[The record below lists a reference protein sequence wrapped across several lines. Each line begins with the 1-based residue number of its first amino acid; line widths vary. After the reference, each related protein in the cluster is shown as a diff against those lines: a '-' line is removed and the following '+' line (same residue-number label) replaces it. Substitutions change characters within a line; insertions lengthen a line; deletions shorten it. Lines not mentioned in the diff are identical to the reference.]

1 MPVGRPLTLYCF
13 AHAGAGASC
22 FHRWR
27 GPVAD
32 GVRVVPMA
40 LPGRLGKR
48 AARLT
53 GRDEAVAALLP
64 RLGPLEEPFAFYGHS
79 LGGLIAYTLA
89 RALDTTDGRPPRPAF
104 VAIGA
109 CAPPDAP
116 ALLPDGPA
124 PDAAPEPDALLGR
137 LTAAQRLDAAHIDD
151 DLWRRAVLPVLRDDL
166 RLAAALRT
174 AARNPATGGRSP
186 SRCWWPA
193 APPTNSCRPT
203 CSPAGATGPP
213 ALHPPHGPRRP
224 LLRPRQNH
232 TGPHRPRLPRGAVHG
247 ADGDGSDTVN
257 HGPHDQGERA
267 TMVTFVDKR
276 SVEAADEAR

>member
-27 GPVAD
+27 GPVGD
-32 GVRVVPMA
+32 GVRVVPVA
-40 LPGRLGKR
+40 LPGRLGRR

-64 RLGPLEEPFAFYGHS
+64 RLGPLAEPFAFYGHS

-89 RALDTTDGRPPRPAF
+89 RALDTPEGRPPRPAF

-116 ALLPDGPA
+116 ALLPDGADPG
-124 PDAAPEPDALLGR
+124 AAPEPDALLRR
-137 LTAAQRLDAAHIDD
+137 LTGAAAPSTGAELIDG

-174 AARNPATGGRSP
+174 AARSPATGGPLSLPLLVAGGADDELVPPEMLGGWRHWTTGP
-186 SRCWWPA
+186 FVRRTVPGDHFFVRDKTAPA
-193 APPTNSCRPT
+193 LVGRACRVALST
-203 CSPAGATGPP
+203 ARTAAGATP
-213 ALHPPHGPRRP
+213 
-224 LLRPRQNH
+224 
-232 TGPHRPRLPRGAVHG
+232 
-247 ADGDGSDTVN
+247 
-257 HGPHDQGERA
+257 
-267 TMVTFVDKR
+267 
-276 SVEAADEAR
+276 